1 MNNYKTTPPA
11 TEEERIRRK
20 DLFDRLLKSIEDS
33 QNKPTPTLAERFKS
47 PYSSLRPKLY

>member
-1 MNNYKTTPPA
+1 MNSFKPTPPK
-11 TEEERIRRK
+11 TEEERIKRK